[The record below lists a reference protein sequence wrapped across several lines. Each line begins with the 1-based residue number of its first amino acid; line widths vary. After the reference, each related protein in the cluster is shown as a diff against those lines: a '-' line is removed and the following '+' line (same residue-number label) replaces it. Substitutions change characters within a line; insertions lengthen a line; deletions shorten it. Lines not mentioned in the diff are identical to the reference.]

1 MVTPKNFVHTNYTT
15 IMWSWS
21 EKVLGDA
28 IGQLQA
34 RPKQLF
40 SGCLLPWEYDYQH
53 YKLGPIYIVVGEVT
67 CLGGV
72 TRLSI

>member
-40 SGCLLPWEYDYQH
+40 SGC
-53 YKLGPIYIVVGEVT
+53 
-67 CLGGV
+67 
-72 TRLSI
+72 